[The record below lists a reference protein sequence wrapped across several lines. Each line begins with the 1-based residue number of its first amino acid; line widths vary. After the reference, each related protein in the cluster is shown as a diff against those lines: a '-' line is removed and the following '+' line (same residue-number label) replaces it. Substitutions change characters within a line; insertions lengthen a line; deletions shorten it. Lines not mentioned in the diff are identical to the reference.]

1 MQPDFHHGLLASKGR
16 NILFHLRDVTCLR
29 QMITI
34 IASMAPSLADEELVG
49 EYRRAS
55 PDARPTL
62 ANDLFARYYERVARW
77 CYRFTGDRESAA
89 DLTQDVFLKA
99 HRHLNSF
106 QGTSQFGTWLYSIA
120 RNESIN
126 RMKRSAMPSTA
137 SEEALLDLPDLE
149 PGPEDIAA
157 YQSRSRRLHQFLR
170 TALDDTERTVFT
182 LHYGDDMPL
191 DAITRLLRLDNA
203 SGAKAYIVS
212 AKRKIARAVQR
223 LSARGE
229 RL

>member
-1 MQPDFHHGLLASKGR
+1 MDS
-16 NILFHLRDVTCLR
+16 
-29 QMITI
+29 
-34 IASMAPSLADEELVG
+34 SLSDEELVG

-55 PDARPTL
+55 PEARATL
-62 ANDLFARYYERVARW
+62 ADQLFTRYYERMARW

-89 DLTQDVFLKA
+89 DLAQDVFLKA
-99 HRHLNSF
+99 HRHFDSF
-106 QGTSQFGTWLYSIA
+106 QGASQFGTWLYSIA

-126 RMKRSAMPSTA
+126 RMKRSPPPS
-137 SEEALLDLPDLE
+137 EGEDALVDLPDLE
-149 PGPEDIAA
+149 AGPEDIAA
-157 YQSRSRRLHQFLR
+157 YKSRSRRLQEFLS
-170 TALDDTERTVFT
+170 TTLDELERTVFT

-191 DAITRLLRLDNA
+191 DAITRLLCLGNA

-212 AKRKIARAVQR
+212 ARRKLARAAQR